1 MKRNLFYLLMMVCS
15 LSIFVSCKDDDDVE
29 YIKDGEFDGV
39 YMGTL
44 DVDAVDLITVNDIPQ
59 KIYIT
64 KTGENLFKMELKN
77 FWFKSIEIGTI
88 VVDNISVTKTGE
100 SCTFK
105 GNSDLKLVV
114 GQCAVT
120 VDGTITGKNTKIIIG
135 VNVSDGLKV
144 NVDFEGSKMDTDKSS
159 EAKMLTFVFE
169 DNSLIQKQPVIDG
182 TNITFTVLGDITDEQ
197 LAELVPTFTISQGAT
212 VDKESGVKQNFKNP
226 VKYTVTSED
235 GIYKTEYS
243 VTAVVGK
250 LLTMSFDEWT
260 TVNTQNGDYDFPV
273 GTWGGTNEGMAMINV
288 SANSV
293 GKGFEMPVTAVEGHN
308 GDGKA
313 AMLKSIHTEI
323 DMGANG
329 FLNDLLGLPYLTA
342 GSLFTGTFNTD
353 PKDFLNSTK
362 FGIPYDGMPVTF
374 TGWYKYTPG
383 TKYYNADNTV
393 AEGVVDKCSVYA
405 VLYEELLENGKNVPL
420 TGHDITNSSR
430 IVLRAVAADGSAK
443 AEWTEFNVPFQSVEG
458 RTYDPNKKYYL
469 AVICASSDKGD
480 TYNGAEGST
489 LVVDDFKIIAE

>member
-15 LSIFVSCKDDDDVE
+15 LSIFVSCSDDDDVE

-77 FWFKSIEIGTI
+77 FWFESIEIGTI

-105 GNSDLKLVV
+105 GNSELQLVV

-144 NVDFEGSKMDTDKSS
+144 NVDFEGSKMDSDKSS

-182 TNITFTVLGDITDEQ
+182 TNITFTVLGDVTDEQ

-323 DMGANG
+323 EIGG
-329 FLNDLLGLPYLTA
+329 QILNDAFDLPYLTA
-342 GSLFTGTFNTD
+342 GSLFSGTFNTD
-353 PKDFLNSTK
+353 LKDFLNSTK

-405 VLYEELLENGKNVPL
+405 VLYEELLENGKNIPL

-443 AEWTEFNVPFQSVEG
+443 AEWTEFNVPFESVEG

-480 TYNGAEGST
+480 TYNGADGST